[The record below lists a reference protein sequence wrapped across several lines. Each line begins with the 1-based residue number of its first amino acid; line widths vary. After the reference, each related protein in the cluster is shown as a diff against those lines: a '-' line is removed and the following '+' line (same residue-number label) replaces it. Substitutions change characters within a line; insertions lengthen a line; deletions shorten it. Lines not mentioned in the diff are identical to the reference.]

1 MKNIYFIPVAILAL
15 FVSCTGQKDQGT
27 VSRTDPASYVDP
39 FIGTSYHGHVFP
51 GATLPFGMVQLSPD
65 NGTNGWDWC
74 SGYHYSD
81 TVIAGFGHTHLS
93 GTGIGDLADI
103 VFLPSMKDFSEGY
116 SDDRSSVAQEN
127 RSSFDHANESA
138 EPGYY
143 SVRLDNGVTVFL
155 TATRRSGFQKYVAGD
170 DGIMN
175 VLIDLGFAINWDSPV
190 DCSLEFDG
198 EVLRGMRISS
208 GWAERQYQYF
218 ATMFSKEPVRVRGV
232 KDGMFNEKEKLQ
244 GRRIGMIFSFD
255 VEKGEE
261 ILVKTGLSAVDEEG
275 ALNNLSAEV
284 PGWDFDKVRK
294 AAYDEWNSE
303 LSVIQASSDD
313 PETLTVFY
321 TALYHS
327 FIAPN
332 TYSDLDGRYRG
343 ADLEIHQTD
352 SLTNYTVFSLW
363 DTFRAAHPLFTIL
376 QPDRVPDMINAML
389 NIYRQQGKLP
399 VWSLMAN
406 ETNTMI
412 GYHAV
417 PVIAD
422 AMLKGVEG
430 FDYELAYEASV
441 HSSDLDHEGLDY
453 YRRYNYIP
461 ADLENESV
469 SKTLEYCYDDWCI
482 AQMAKLLGKEE
493 DYGYYMRRAS
503 QYRNLFD
510 ASTGFMRGRLSDGSW
525 KTPFDPL
532 YSSHR
537 QDEYTE
543 GNAWQYTW
551 FVPHDL
557 YGLASLMGGTSS
569 MLQKLDSL
577 FLQEEGVTGENAS
590 SDISGLIG
598 AYAHG
603 NEPGHHTTYIFRSM
617 GKAHRTEELVR
628 KIMKEMYHSGT
639 DGLCGNEDCGQMS
652 AWYVF
657 SAMGFYPLNAADG
670 MYVFGSPALDE
681 AIISLPGD
689 REFIISARNNS
700 PGNIYVTKIILN
712 GEPIERNYISH
723 NEIMQ
728 GGSLVFEMSATK
740 GSY

>member
-1 MKNIYFIPVAILAL
+1 MKNISIILFILLLSA
-15 FVSCTGQKDQGT
+15 VSCTDRLDKAT
-27 VSRTDPASYVDP
+27 TELKEPVEYVDP

-51 GATLPFGMVQLSPD
+51 GATVPFGMVQLSPD

-81 TVIAGFGHTHLS
+81 SLIAGFGHTHLS

-103 VFLPSMKDFSEGY
+103 VFLPSMEEFKEAY
-116 SDDRSSVAQEN
+116 TEDRSSVAYEN
-127 RSSFDHANESA
+127 RSTFSHDNEEA

-143 SVRLDNGVTVFL
+143 SVKLDNGVMVSL
-155 TATRRSGFQKYVAGD
+155 TATRRAGFQKYRAEK
-170 DGIMN
+170 DGVMN
-175 VLIDLGFAINWDSPV
+175 ILVDLGFAINWDSPV
-190 DCSLEFDG
+190 DCSIEYDG
-198 EVLRGMRISS
+198 GILRGKRIST
-208 GWAERQYQYF
+208 GWAKRQYQNF
-218 ATMFSKEPVRVRGV
+218 ASIFSKEPDVVKTV
-232 KDGMFNEKEKLQ
+232 KDGSFNDEMTVEGEK
-244 GRRIGMIFSFD
+244 IGIILSFN
-255 VEKGEE
+255 VTRGEE
-261 ILVKTGLSAVDEEG
+261 ILVKTGISPVDERG
-275 ALNNLSAEV
+275 AEENLRAEI
-284 PGWDFDKVRK
+284 PGWDFEGVRK
-294 AAYDEWNSE
+294 AAYDEWNRE
-303 LSVIQASSDD
+303 LSVIKASSTDS
-313 PETLTVFY
+313 EILTVFY

-343 ADLEIHQTD
+343 ADLAIHKSD
-352 SLTNYTVFSLW
+352 SFTNYTVFSLW
-363 DTFRAAHPLFTIL
+363 DTFRAAHPLFTIV
-376 QPDRVPDMINAML
+376 QPDRVPDMITAML
-389 NIYRQQGKLP
+389 NIYLQQGKLP

-422 AMLKGVEG
+422 AMKKGIEG
-430 FDYELAYEASV
+430 FDYELAYQAAK
-441 HSSDLDHEGLDY
+441 HSSMLDFEGLDN
-453 YRRYNYIP
+453 YRAYNYIP
-461 ADLENESV
+461 ANLENESV

-482 AQMAKLLGKEE
+482 AQMAYLLDKDE
-493 DYGYYMRRAS
+493 DYRYYMRRS
-503 QYRNLFD
+503 SYYKNLFD
-510 ASTGFMRGRLSDGSW
+510 AETGFMRGRLSDGSW

-557 YGLASLMGGTSS
+557 YGLASLMGGAPD
-569 MLQKLDSL
+569 LLLKLDSL

-603 NEPGHHTTYIFRSM
+603 NEPGHHTTYIFSSL
-617 GKAHRTEELVR
+617 GKPRRTQELVR
-628 KIMKEMYHSGT
+628 RIMTEMYHTGK

-657 SAMGFYPLNAADG
+657 SAMGFYPLNPADG
-670 MYVFGSPALDE
+670 MYIFGSPLLDE
-681 AIISLPGD
+681 AVIKLPGD
-689 REFIISARNNS
+689 KQFIIRTENNG
-700 PGNIYVTKIILN
+700 PENIYVKSISLN
-712 GEPIERNYISH
+712 GVILERNYLRHDQIV
-723 NEIMQ
+723 N
-728 GGSLVFEMSATK
+728 GGTLVFEMSAN
-740 GSY
+740 